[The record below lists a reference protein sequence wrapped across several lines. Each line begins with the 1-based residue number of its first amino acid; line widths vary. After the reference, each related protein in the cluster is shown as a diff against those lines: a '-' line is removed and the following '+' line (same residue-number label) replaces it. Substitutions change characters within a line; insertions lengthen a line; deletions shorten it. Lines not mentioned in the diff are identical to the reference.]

1 MGGALLAEPE
11 EKENRQGGPCGLL
24 CLLCCLL
31 LSLFSVA
38 AGSSSVGDAGSDP
51 LHGPTFHGMPLG
63 YFSRGSVVVLFAAAG
78 GVRFYT

>member
-31 LSLFSVA
+31 LFSLLS
-38 AGSSSVGDAGSDP
+38 GGDL
-51 LHGPTFHGMPLG
+51 LHGSTFHRMPPG
-63 YFSRGSVVVLFAAAG
+63 CFSRGSVAVLFAAAG